1 MTDVIN
7 TATVMPKNTELSLP
21 DINAVSSVEMRET
34 IKNVEIFYI
43 FYYLNLKKFKNTKKY
58 K

>member
-34 IKNVEIFYI
+34 IKNVENIA
-43 FYYLNLKKFKNTKKY
+43 KNAK
-58 K
+58 